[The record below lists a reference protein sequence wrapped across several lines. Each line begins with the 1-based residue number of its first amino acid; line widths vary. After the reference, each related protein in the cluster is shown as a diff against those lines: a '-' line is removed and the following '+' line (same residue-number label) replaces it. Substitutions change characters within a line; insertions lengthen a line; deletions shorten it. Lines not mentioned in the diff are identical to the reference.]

1 MKSQLKRTTHATSW
15 PVILMLCGAALAG
28 ARRAN
33 AAPAPTDATHD
44 ALRSGVQ
51 QFQETL
57 NRDLQTTF
65 EHPFSLLQDAKG
77 IYLPHYGVVF
87 HMELNLAP
95 LRPLSAFD
103 VRPYTEEELQQA
115 RATKLQRIQ
124 ELKDHLSD
132 LLRQH
137 AAELAAVPADQS
149 IAVVVHLF
157 NLPSE
162 RTEGLPLQ
170 ILVEV
175 PHSVLVDPNSRTE
188 PAEAFRKKVSFSDF

>member
-1 MKSQLKRTTHATSW
+1 MKPKRIVRLTLG
-15 PVILMLCGAALAG
+15 ILLGGAALAAG
-28 ARRAN
+28 RHARA
-33 AAPAPTDATHD
+33 AAPDADHAAMRTQM
-44 ALRSGVQ
+44 L

-77 IYLPHYGVVF
+77 IYLPHYGLVF

-103 VRPYTEEELQQA
+103 VRPYTDQELEQA
-115 RATKLQRIQ
+115 RRNKLQRIS
-124 ELKDHLSD
+124 ELKNRLSE

-137 AAELAAVPADQS
+137 AVEFSAVPLEQS
-149 IAVVVHLF
+149 VAIVVHLF

-162 RTEGLPLQ
+162 RTEGLPMQ
-170 ILVEV
+170 IVIEV
-175 PHSVLVDPNSRTE
+175 PRSEMAASQGSAMS
-188 PAEAFRKKVSFSDF
+188 AEAFRSKVSFSDF

>member
-1 MKSQLKRTTHATSW
+1 MKSRTLTGVW
-15 PVILMLCGAALAG
+15 PAILLCGAALAG
-28 ARRAN
+28 VSRSVV
-33 AAPAPTDATHD
+33 AAPADTNHD
-44 ALRSGVQ
+44 ALRNGVL

-87 HMELNLAP
+87 HMELNLVP

-103 VRPYTEEELQQA
+103 VRPYSEEELQQA
-115 RATKLQRIQ
+115 RAAKLQRIR

-132 LLRQH
+132 LLREH
-137 AAELAAVPADQS
+137 AAELAAVPEDQS
-149 IAVVVHLF
+149 VAVVVHLF

-175 PHSVLVDPNSRTE
+175 PRSALGDNKTPVAS
-188 PAEAFRKKVSFSDF
+188 AEEFRKKVSFSDF